1 MFDKEAIQA
10 LSKADAINA
19 AVNALDS
26 AINGGD
32 GAAAL
37 PEDFRIHDFEGY
49 MPTRRRARGV
59 MTTEALGDFATYTAA
74 HAEAGATVFVDQNAM
89 RATAVLNLGTPEKPG
104 HADNCARY
112 APPYLAAY
120 GAMLQLNGRPLSQ
133 QDAAEFLEDWPGY
146 WSAIHDGEA
155 MSNPG
160 AVIAAV
166 RNITIEALRKAESSV
181 GQLSASN
188 SLIDQIKATS
198 GANKLP
204 THIYFKCVPYIGF
217 NDRMFVLRLSIHTGE
232 KAPSLKLRI
241 VNREQHLEELGQ
253 ELAEKVRQA
262 IGDTLPVHL
271 GAYTAA
277 K

>member
-1 MFDKEAIQA
+1 MFDKEAIQE
-10 LSKADAINA
+10 LSQATAINA

-37 PEDFRIHDFEGY
+37 PQDFHIHDFEGY
-49 MPTRRRARGV
+49 MPHRRRARGV
-59 MTTEALGDFATYTAA
+59 MTTEALDDFATYTKE
-74 HAEAGATVFVDQNAM
+74 HRDLGATVFVDQNAM
-89 RATAVLNLGTPEKPG
+89 RATAVLNLGTPAEPG

-120 GAMLQLNGRPLSQ
+120 AAMLQLNGRALSQ

-146 WSAIHDGEA
+146 WAAFHDGEGMTNHA
-155 MSNPG
+155 
-160 AVIAAV
+160 AVVAAV
-166 RNITIEALRKAESSV
+166 RNITIEALRRAESSV
-181 GQLSASN
+181 GQLSAQQST
-188 SLIDQIKATS
+188 LDQIKATS

-204 THIYFKCVPYIGF
+204 THIYFKCVPYLGF
-217 NDRMFVLRLSIHTGE
+217 NERTFVLRLSIHTGE

-262 IGDTLPVHL
+262 IGDKLPVHL
-271 GAYTAA
+271 GAYTVA

>member
-1 MFDKEAIQA
+1 MFDKEAIQE
-10 LSKADAINA
+10 LSQATAINA

-37 PEDFRIHDFEGY
+37 PENFHIHDLEGF
-49 MPTRRRARGV
+49 MPNRRRARGV
-59 MTTEALGDFATYTAA
+59 MTTDALGNFATYTTT

-89 RATAVLNLGTPEKPG
+89 RATAVLNLGTPAEPG
-104 HADNCARY
+104 HTDNCARY

-120 GAMLQLNGRPLSQ
+120 AAMLQLNGRALSQ

-146 WSAIHDGEA
+146 WAAFHDSEA
-155 MSNPG
+155 MSNPA

-188 SLIDQIKATS
+188 SLMDQIKASS

-204 THIYFKCVPYIGF
+204 THIYFKCVPYLGF
-217 NDRMFVLRLSIHTGE
+217 AERTFVLRLSIHTGE
-232 KAPSLKLRI
+232 KAPAIKLRI

-262 IGDTLPVHL
+262 IDDKLPVHL
-271 GAYTAA
+271 GSYTVA